1 MNSSAQA
8 LYQTV
13 DNESQITHST
23 PDQIINIL
31 LKAAI
36 SRTKQAKLFIQ
47 KLDIAKKGEAINKAI
62 DLIQT
67 VLYADIDFSALKGED
82 APYSKQYQAM
92 IKQLMYAHLN
102 NDIPLLEELIIEM
115 NANLLLRQDQV
126 N

>member
-23 PDQIINIL
+23 PEQIINIL
-31 LKAAI
+31 LKTAI

-115 NANLLLRQDQV
+115 NENLLLRQDQV

>member
-13 DNESQITHST
+13 DNESQIRHST

-31 LKAAI
+31 LKTAI
-36 SRTKQAKLFIQ
+36 SRIKQAKLFIQ

-82 APYSKQYQAM
+82 APYSKQYQDM

-115 NANLLLRQDQV
+115 NENLLLRQDQV

>member
-1 MNSSAQA
+1 MNSSAQT

-31 LKAAI
+31 LKTAI
-36 SRTKQAKLFIQ
+36 SRIKQAKLFIQ

-115 NANLLLRQDQV
+115 NKNLLLRQDQV

>member
-31 LKAAI
+31 LKTAI

-115 NANLLLRQDQV
+115 NENLLLRQDQV